1 MKSEILGQ
9 TEHNPTIYVKFKAF
23 QVIILDIFTLLRNRA
38 PLLGE
43 TSILRQYCVLKIDI
57 KL

>member
-9 TEHNPTIYVKFKAF
+9 TEHNLTIYLKFKAF
-23 QVIILDIFTLLRNRA
+23 QVSILDIFILLRA
-38 PLLGE
+38 PLLGR
-43 TSILRQYCVLKIDI
+43 TRILRQYCVLKIDI